1 MTWGEWWPLYRLP
14 LLVAVPALLVD
25 QISKWWI
32 LLGYMTPARVIEV
45 TSFFNLV
52 AAWNTGVSFS
62 LFAGGPGW
70 TRWVLIG
77 VSVVIVAA
85 VLWWIK
91 RLPSRLERAC
101 AGLLIGGALGNVIDR
116 LYFGAVFDF
125 VDFHVAG
132 WHWPAF
138 NAADSFIVVGA
149 FGLAAVQ
156 LFSPEQQPK
165 DRS

>member
-1 MTWGEWWPLYRLP
+1 
-14 LLVAVPALLVD
+14 LVD

-32 LLGYMTPARVIEV
+32 LLGYMTPAQVIEV
-45 TSFFNLV
+45 TFFFNLV

-62 LFAGGPGW
+62 LLAGGPSW
-70 TRWVLIG
+70 IRWMLIVL
-77 VSVVIVAA
+77 SLVVVAA

-91 RLPSRLERAC
+91 HLPGWFERAC
-101 AGLLIGGALGNVIDR
+101 AGLLVGGALGNVIDR

-125 VDFHVAG
+125 LDFHVAG

-156 LFSPEQQPK
+156 LFTPEPRPV